1 MATELNRLIA
11 MGGTQNKSPV
21 QRYMETRA
29 QVGQERQNK
38 LAMESTRQNMA
49 MQQQQNQRAQQQQ
62 QIVMDKAY
70 SKDVYDLMKGVDAAQ
85 DINKDDEFKKRIPE
99 LNRLQQRYH
108 KPVSDTETPW
118 SQQGFD
124 VLESEFGDLT
134 GTPANV
140 IYKGKLINAI
150 KGPTGN
156 YLDEKTRKPLYGAV
170 KAPGRQET
178 AQVSGFSPS
187 DVSKKEFQQL
197 DREEDIYKL
206 TNNLDT
212 LKSFIQ
218 SPDYLGGTTGDIV
231 SAGNSFVQ
239 QMRQLTGLEDTG
251 GQIPTAD
258 ISVGAR
264 PEYSRLR
271 RAAINNDR
279 KSALVIELAYNI
291 AKSFDRGGRVTD
303 ADFKFASRLISGSAD
318 VKSTLLTIDDF
329 MDRSIKNYNA
339 SDTLFSER
347 NKRKAH
353 LFSQEKY
360 QKMYNRKPKMQ
371 ISDKDQEKNFR
382 KSLYEDY
389 GIQ

>member
-1 MATELNRLIA
+1 MAAELNRLIA
-11 MGGTQNKSPV
+11 MGGTQNRSPV

-49 MQQQQNQRAQQQQ
+49 MQQQKNQRAQQQQ
-62 QIVMDKAY
+62 QIVMDEAF
-70 SKDVYDLMKGVDAAQ
+70 SKDAYDLMKGVDTTQ
-85 DINKDDEFKKRIPE
+85 GPNKDNEFKKIIPE
-99 LNRLQQRYH
+99 LNKLQQRYN
-108 KPVSDTETPW
+108 KPITGAETLW
-118 SQQGFD
+118 NQQGFD
-124 VLESEFGDLT
+124 TLESKFGDLT
-134 GTPANV
+134 GEPANV
-140 IYKGKLINAI
+140 IYKGELINAI

-156 YLDEKTRKPLYGAV
+156 YLNEKTREPLYGAI

-178 AQVSGFSPS
+178 AQVSGFTPS
-187 DVSKKEFQQL
+187 DISKKESAQL

-218 SPDYLGGTTGDIV
+218 SPDYMGGTTGDII

-251 GQIPTAD
+251 GQIPTTD
-258 ISVGAR
+258 VSVGAR

-271 RAAINNDR
+271 KAAINNDR
-279 KSALVIELAYNI
+279 RAALVIELAYNI

-347 NKRKAH
+347 NKREPH
-353 LFSQEKY
+353 LFSQKKY
-360 QKMYNRKPKMQ
+360 QKMYDRKPKIQ